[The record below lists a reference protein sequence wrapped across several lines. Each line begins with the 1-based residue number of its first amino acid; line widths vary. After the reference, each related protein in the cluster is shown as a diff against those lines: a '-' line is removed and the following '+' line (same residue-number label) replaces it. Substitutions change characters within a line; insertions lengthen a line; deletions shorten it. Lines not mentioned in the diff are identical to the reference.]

1 MINTNMSSMFVL
13 NGQANVCRGVFT
25 FVFKAI
31 RLGTYRINNILNKK
45 LKTIEQNR
53 FLFYYSTEHPKAS
66 DNIAVY
72 YMLLSSKL

>member
-31 RLGTYRINNILNKK
+31 RLGTTVLHTESII
-45 LKTIEQNR
+45 
-53 FLFYYSTEHPKAS
+53 FLIK
-66 DNIAVY
+66 N
-72 YMLLSSKL
+72 